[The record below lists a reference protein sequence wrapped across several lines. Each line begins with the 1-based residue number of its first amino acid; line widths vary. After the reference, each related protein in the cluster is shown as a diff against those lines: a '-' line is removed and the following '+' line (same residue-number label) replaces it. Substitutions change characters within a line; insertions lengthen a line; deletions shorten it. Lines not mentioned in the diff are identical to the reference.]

1 MALPSLK
8 PTADA
13 QIPQRCHTDPP
24 GLWFYVTFGSVI
36 IHLLGFGIL
45 RLLLMGDGQ
54 GLQSQ
59 KNIIPVDLITIPP
72 TNTSSNQI
80 NPAPSSVT
88 PRNPASV
95 NPPIT
100 RRLEPNSNRLV
111 IPTPTPP
118 VIRPEKQVKAPIS
131 FPSPNKPSA
140 KPTQK
145 SEVQQNP
152 SQNQQTNPQTPTT
165 KPVSP
170 SNNTTKPEASATA
183 SSPNIPSTPGTQTG
197 QNSSTA
203 SSGNIPSTSGTQ
215 TGQNSSNSQSG
226 GGVIS
231 LLGKL
236 QDRIESKQPIIHPDD
251 PNYNDKLAVLIEG
264 NTQIAG
270 DELKQLGINL
280 DRVVELKVG
289 VMIETNGIATVL
301 PKITQAVRGN
311 LSKDAAVALASKV
324 VQQLRFQP
332 TLMAGKPV
340 PREYY
345 IPVTITPN
353 PK

>member
-1 MALPSLK
+1 MALPILK
-8 PTADA
+8 PNADA
-13 QIPQRCHTDPP
+13 QIPQRRHTDPP

-45 RLLLMGDGQ
+45 RLLLMGNGNS
-54 GLQSQ
+54 LQSQ
-59 KNIIPVDLITIPP
+59 QNIIPVDLITVAP

-88 PRNPASV
+88 PQNPVAA
-95 NPPIT
+95 NPPVT
-100 RRLEPNSNRLV
+100 RKLEPNSNRLV
-111 IPTPTPP
+111 ISTPTPP
-118 VIRPEKQVKAPIS
+118 VISPKKQVKTPIS
-131 FPSPNKPSA
+131 FPSPNQPST

-145 SEVQQNP
+145 SEVKP
-152 SQNQQTNPQTPTT
+152 SNPQTTTT

-170 SNNTTKPEASATA
+170 SNNTPKPEVSATN
-183 SSPNIPSTPGTQTG
+183 SSGGNPSTPGTQTN
-197 QNSSTA
+197 QN
-203 SSGNIPSTSGTQ
+203 PST
-215 TGQNSSNSQSG
+215 SQSG

-236 QDRIESKQPIIHPDD
+236 QDRSNSKQPVIHPDD

-264 NTQIAG
+264 NTHLSG
-270 DELKQLGINL
+270 DELKQLGIKLNQ
-280 DRVVELKVG
+280 VVELKVA
-289 VMIETNGIATVL
+289 VVIETNGTATVL
-301 PKITQAVRGN
+301 PKITETVRGN
-311 LSKDAAVALASKV
+311 LSKDAAVALANKV

-332 TLMAGKPV
+332 TLMAGQPV

>member
-1 MALPSLK
+1 MALPSIK

-13 QIPQRCHTDPP
+13 PIPERRHTDPP
-24 GLWFYVTFGSVI
+24 ALWFYVTFGSVI

-45 RLLLMGDGQ
+45 RLLLIGDGQ
-54 GLQSQ
+54 NLQSQ
-59 KNIIPVDLITIPP
+59 KNIIPVDLITVPP

-80 NPAPSSVT
+80 NPGSSSVT
-88 PRNPASV
+88 PRNPTSV

-100 RRLEPNSNRLV
+100 TRVDPNSNRLV

-118 VIRPEKQVKAPIS
+118 VIRPEKQVKSPIS
-131 FPSPNKPSA
+131 LPSPNQPSV

-152 SQNQQTNPQTPTT
+152 SQNQQASPQTTTT

-170 SNNTTKPEASATA
+170 SNNTAKPDGSATI
-183 SSPNIPSTPGTQTG
+183 SSPNIPSNSGSQTG

-203 SSGNIPSTSGTQ
+203 SSPNVPANSATQ
-215 TGQNSSNSQSG
+215 TNQNSSNSQSG
-226 GGVIS
+226 GGLIS
-231 LLGKL
+231 PLGKL
-236 QDRIESKQPIIHPDD
+236 QDRIDSKQPVLHPDD

-264 NTQIAG
+264 NMQISG
-270 DELKQLGINL
+270 DELHQLGINL

-289 VMIETNGIATVL
+289 VVIETNGIATVL
-301 PKITQAVRGN
+301 PKITQQVRGN
-311 LSKDAAVALASKV
+311 LSKDGAVALASKV

-345 IPVTITPN
+345 IPVTISPN

>member
-45 RLLLMGDGQ
+45 RLLLMGNGQ

-59 KNIIPVDLITIPP
+59 QNIIPVDLITVAP

-88 PRNPASV
+88 TRNPVSTNLPV
-95 NPPIT
+95 T
-100 RRLEPNSNRLV
+100 RKLDPNRNRLV
-111 IPTPTPP
+111 ISTPTPTPTPP
-118 VIRPEKQVKAPIS
+118 VISPEKQVKTPIS
-131 FPSPNKPSA
+131 FPSPNQPSA
-140 KPTQK
+140 KPIQK
-145 SEVQQNP
+145 PEVQP
-152 SQNQQTNPQTPTT
+152 SSSQNQQPNPQTTT
-165 KPVSP
+165 TQPVWP
-170 SNNTTKPEASATA
+170 SNNTPKPEPSATT
-183 SSPNIPSTPGTQTG
+183 SSGGTPSTPSTPGTQTN
-197 QNSSTA
+197 QNPSS
-203 SSGNIPSTSGTQ
+203 
-215 TGQNSSNSQSG
+215 SQSG

-231 LLGKL
+231 PLGKL

-264 NTQIAG
+264 KTQISG
-270 DELKQLGINL
+270 GELKQLGIKL
-280 DRVVELKVG
+280 DQVVELKVG
-289 VMIETNGIATVL
+289 VVIETNGTATVL
-301 PKITQAVRGN
+301 PKITEAVRGN

>member
-8 PTADA
+8 PTADT

-36 IHLLGFGIL
+36 IHLFGFGIL

-80 NPAPSSVT
+80 NPAPNSVT

-118 VIRPEKQVKAPIS
+118 VTRPEKQVKVPIS
-131 FPSPNKPSA
+131 FPSPNQPSA
-140 KPTQK
+140 KPTK
-145 SEVQQNP
+145 KPEVQQTASSQDTKLPVSKP
-152 SQNQQTNPQTPTT
+152 SPNQQPNPQTPTT

-170 SNNTTKPEASATA
+170 SNNTAKPEASATA
-183 SSPNIPSTPGTQTG
+183 SSPNIPST
-197 QNSSTA
+197 SE
-203 SSGNIPSTSGTQ
+203 TQ

-226 GGVIS
+226 GGLIS
-231 LLGKL
+231 PLGKL
-236 QDRIESKQPIIHPDD
+236 QDRIESKQPIIHPDN

-264 NTQIAG
+264 NTQISG

-289 VMIETNGIATVL
+289 VVIETNGIATVL